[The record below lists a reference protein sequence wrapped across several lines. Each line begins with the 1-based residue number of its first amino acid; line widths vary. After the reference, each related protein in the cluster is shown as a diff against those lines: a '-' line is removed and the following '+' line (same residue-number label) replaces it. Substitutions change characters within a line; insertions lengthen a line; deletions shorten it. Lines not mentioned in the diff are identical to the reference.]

1 MSDFESLSFSTEF
14 FTSYAD
20 RRFTASDRAAI
31 LKAMQLLDTNEHHPS
46 LRVHKLGGD
55 LKGTWSASASD
66 SLRLLFER
74 APDGKKRMKECT
86 KHYDR

>member
-1 MSDFESLSFSTEF
+1 MSDLDSLILTTEF
-14 FTSYAD
+14 LRSLLD
-20 RRFTASDRAAI
+20 RRFTVADHSAI
-31 LKAMQLLDTNEHHPS
+31 LRALVLLDTNQRHPS
-46 LRVHKLGGD
+46 LRVHKLQGD
-55 LKGTWSASASD
+55 LAGTWSASASD